1 VQRTKSGAPGRK
13 SLPDRFAL
21 RIEPPG
27 CKQLKHW
34 RNRGASLKRPAGRL
48 VRPAGP
54 ALESSLKT
62 EWFALLTAVLVSV
75 ACLFATSCGRNKSD
89 KPADAPDAGLVR
101 GDYVVVEP
109 EAARF
114 FEARVLS
121 VEGPRLRVQRVE
133 GGDTAMVATADIY
146 RLPPA
151 RHPFKPADFAVCRAR
166 EMRWVGCRIESAT
179 STTVV
184 AREAEGARMEVDATR
199 VLLPNSVT
207 ELNLRRQFERADRR
221 SRFQREI
228 VQAGT
233 PHAPPSWRPSP
244 RDRVVVRDETGWYS
258 ATVQEIDDGE
268 ISVQWHVDQ
277 RVTKVAR
284 GSIVPE
290 PSNSQVL
297 KSGKFALL
305 RPEGPAQPW
314 RPVRIE
320 STLGGALSVV
330 DLNGQRRGA
339 APRDLI
345 PLVTPDAG

>member
-1 VQRTKSGAPGRK
+1 M
-13 SLPDRFAL
+13 F
-21 RIEPPG
+21 
-27 CKQLKHW
+27 
-34 RNRGASLKRPAGRL
+34 
-48 VRPAGP
+48 
-54 ALESSLKT
+54 
-62 EWFALLTAVLVSV
+62 VSV
-75 ACLFATSCGRNKSD
+75 ACLFATSCGRDKSD
-89 KPADAPDAGLVR
+89 KPSDTPDAALVR
-101 GDYVVVEP
+101 GDFVVVEP

-121 VEGPRLRVQRVE
+121 VEGQRLRVQRVE
-133 GGDTAMVATADIY
+133 GGDTAMVATADVY
-146 RLPPA
+146 RLPPT
-151 RHPFKPADFAVCRAR
+151 RHPFKPGDFAVCRAR
-166 EMRWVGCRIESAT
+166 ETRWVGCRVDSAT
-179 STTVV
+179 STSVV
-184 AREAEGARMEVDATR
+184 ALEAEGTRLEVDAAR

-228 VQAGT
+228 AQAGT
-233 PHAPPSWRPSP
+233 PHAPSSWRPSP

-258 ATVQEIDDGE
+258 ATVQEVDDDG
-268 ISVQWHVDQ
+268 IAVQWHVDQ

-290 PSNSQVL
+290 PSDSQVL
-297 KSGKFALL
+297 KSGQFALL

-320 STLGGALSVV
+320 STRGGALSVI
-330 DLNGQRRGA
+330 DLNSQRRGA